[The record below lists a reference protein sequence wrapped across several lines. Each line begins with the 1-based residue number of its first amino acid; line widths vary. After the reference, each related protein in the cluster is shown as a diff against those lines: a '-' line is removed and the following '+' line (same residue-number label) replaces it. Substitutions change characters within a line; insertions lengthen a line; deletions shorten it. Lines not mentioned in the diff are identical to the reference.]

1 VDCLSSSDR
10 PPLRAPIHLH
20 EARRAEEAPAVL
32 NGTRTIADLR
42 RAFARGE
49 TSPVEELRRIFQ
61 RIRREGER
69 PIWISVCD
77 EATALERARGIDLSL
92 PLGGVPFA
100 VKDSIDVSGMH
111 TTVACPAFSYEARTT
126 APVVQ
131 RLLDAGAILVG
142 KTNLDQFATGLVGTR
157 SPYGACVNPFDSRY
171 ISGGSSSGSA
181 VAVATGLCGFS
192 IGTDTAGSGRIP
204 AAFNNLFGVKPTL
217 GLLSTTGLVPACRSI
232 DCISIFSVS
241 AADGELVWRIAQGP
255 DPGNPYSR
263 TVPTGANAA
272 PWLCGSFRFGVPD
285 VARLE
290 FFGDDVARGLYIDAV
305 HRLEAIGGIRT
316 EIEFEPFRD
325 ASGLLYRGAWVAE
338 RYAALGEFI
347 SANLDKVNPVV
358 ASIIESGAKYS
369 AADAYTSGYRLKD
382 LNRLAGREWAKMDVL
397 MLPTAATIYTR
408 AEVERDPIS
417 LNFNLGLYTHFVNL
431 MDLAAISMPAGFRDN
446 GLPFGVSLI
455 APAFSD
461 EGLLS
466 LARRFS
472 EVDAP
477 RPDIAPGCVMLAV
490 AGAHLRGQP
499 LNRQL
504 TDRGGRFVR
513 ARRTAPDYRLFALP
527 GTVPPKPGLLRDP
540 TFAGAGVDVEVW
552 AMPEAQFGGF
562 VAAVPPPLTI
572 GSVTLDDGSTVKGFL
587 CESSA
592 ASTATDITRFGGWTA
607 YLRSQ

>member
-1 VDCLSSSDR
+1 M
-10 PPLRAPIHLH
+10 H
-20 EARRAEEAPAVL
+20 EARGGGDARPLLDGVL
-32 NGTRTIADLR
+32 TIADLR

-49 TSPVEELRRIFQ
+49 TNPVEELRRIFR

-69 PIWISVCD
+69 PIWISVAD
-77 EATALERARGIDLSL
+77 EARALERARDIDLSL

-100 VKDSIDVSGMH
+100 VKDSIDVAGMH
-111 TTVACPAFSYEARTT
+111 TTVACPAFSYQARTT

-157 SPYGACVNPFDSRY
+157 SPYGACANPFDPRY

-181 VAVATGLCGFS
+181 VAVATGLCGFA
-192 IGTDTAGSGRIP
+192 IGTDTAGSGRVP

-241 AADGELVWRIAQGP
+241 AADGELVWRMSQGP
-255 DPGNPYSR
+255 DAGNPYSR
-263 TVPTGANAA
+263 SVPIGANAA
-272 PWLCGSFRFGVPD
+272 PWLCGPFRFGVPD

-290 FFGDDVARGLYIDAV
+290 FFGDDEARALFVGAV

-316 EIEFEPFRD
+316 EIDFEPFRE
-325 ASGLLYRGAWVAE
+325 ASGLLYRGTWVAE

-347 SANLDKVNPVV
+347 GANLDQVNPIV

-369 AADAYTSGYRLKD
+369 AADAYASGYRLKD
-382 LNRLAGREWAKMDVL
+382 LVRLAAREWTKMDVL
-397 MLPTAATIYTR
+397 LLPTAATIYTR
-408 AEVERDPIS
+408 AEVEKDPIS

-431 MDLAAISMPAGFRDN
+431 MDLAAVAMPAGFRGN

-455 APAFSD
+455 GPAFSD
-461 EGLLS
+461 EGLLA
-466 LARRFS
+466 LARRVA
-472 EVDAP
+472 EADATLP
-477 RPDIAPGCVMLAV
+477 PTAPGCVLLAV

-504 TDRGGRFVR
+504 TDGGARFVR
-513 ARRTAPDYRLFALP
+513 ACRTAPDYRLFALP

-540 TFAGAGVDVEVW
+540 SFAGAGLEVEVW

-562 VAAVPPPLTI
+562 VAAVPSPLTI
-572 GSVTLDDGSTVKGFL
+572 GSVTLNDGSSVKGFL
-587 CESSA
+587 CESAAA
-592 ASTATDITRFGGWTA
+592 ASAEDITRFGGWAA
-607 YLRSQ
+607 YLRSLA